1 MAQNDST
8 TTTLHNDEPLTG
20 QVKWFNVKAGYGFIT
35 VVDDGE
41 HKGKDIFVHYSSLK
55 VVNSQYRY
63 LVQGEYVI
71 FNIVKPDSDKY
82 EFHAT
87 DVSGIKGG
95 PIMCET
101 RRIAN
106 EGEPRRTPIRKYR
119 TPSQNGRP
127 SGDSRKDTPVEA
139 DDVAGFEKVVRKKE
153 TRSGGAPR
161 RAGKGE
167 GSGGRGVSAAR

>member
-1 MAQNDST
+1 MSQNDST
-8 TTTLHNDEPLTG
+8 TLHNDAPLTG

-35 VVDDGE
+35 VVDEGE
-41 HKGKDIFVHYSSLK
+41 HNGKDIFVHYSALK

-63 LVQGEYVI
+63 LVQGEYVN
-71 FNIVKPDSDKY
+71 FNIVKPESDKY

-106 EGEPRRTPIRKYR
+106 EGEARKAPVRKYR
-119 TPSQNGRP
+119 TPSQGGRPPRDERNEP
-127 SGDSRKDTPVEA
+127 SGDNNDT
-139 DDVAGFEKVVRKKE
+139 AGFERVVRKRE
-153 TRSGGAPR
+153 PRAGPPGGGAPR

-167 GSGGRGVSAAR
+167 GRVASASR